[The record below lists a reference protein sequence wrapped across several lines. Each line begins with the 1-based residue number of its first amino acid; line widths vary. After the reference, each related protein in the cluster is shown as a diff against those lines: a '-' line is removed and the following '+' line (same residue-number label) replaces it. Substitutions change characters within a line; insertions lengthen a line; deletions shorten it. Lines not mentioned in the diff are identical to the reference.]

1 MEEEQNQDQDQGYL
15 NNDLYVC
22 LDFYCQKQYV
32 RFVNFEKYLV
42 LGNCFNRK
50 VEEIGISCDVKIW
63 VECFVI
69 LYDRNMFIFV
79 R

>member
-42 LGNCFNRK
+42 LGNYFYRK
-50 VEEIGISCDVKIW
+50 VEEIGIDCGIKIW
-63 VECFVI
+63 VEKCFVI
-69 LYDRNMFIFV
+69 
-79 R
+79 